1 VNGASIAWAPLL
13 PVPVLAGLAV
23 LSALVLAVALL
34 RKPYGRAPAG
44 FVLRC
49 AGILML
55 LVALGNPSAVIEDRQ
70 ALRDI
75 AVVVVD
81 DSASQQIGQRRARA
95 DAALAAL
102 GDALAGR
109 DDIDMLTVRVGP
121 GDAAATA
128 GRTPSEGTR
137 LFGALQR
144 ALADVPR
151 ERLAGAVFVTDG
163 QIHDAP
169 ENPANLAL
177 GAPLHTLLTGERD
190 EGDRR
195 LTIVQSP
202 GYGIVG
208 QPIGVTIRIDEPAE
222 GRARQAQMTIRRNG
236 EAQSETILVPV
247 GVDHT
252 IDLDVDRGGPGVFEL
267 SVAAG
272 ARELTLA
279 NNNAVIVV
287 NGVRDRL
294 RVLLVSGEPHPGE
307 RTWRNLLKADPS
319 VDLVH
324 FTILRPPEKQDGTP
338 VRELS
343 LIAFPI
349 RELFEIKLD
358 EFDLIIFDRYQ
369 RRGVLPSL
377 YLGNIARYV
386 EEGGALLEAG
396 GPGFASANSLY
407 RTPLS
412 TVLPGAPTGEVMLE
426 PFRATI
432 TDTGQR
438 HPVTASLPGGNRPN
452 AEGRAS
458 RPGWGR
464 WFRQVEATTNGGEVL
479 MDGVPGRPL
488 LILDHVGEG
497 RVAQLMSDQIWLWA
511 RNYEG
516 GGPHAEL
523 LRRLAHWLMKEPELE
538 EDLLAGEVQ
547 GGELRIVRRS
557 LKPDDTPVTVTF
569 PSGRTETVALAE
581 SGGGRAEGV
590 LAVDEAGLY
599 RLADGERTA
608 IAAVGALNP
617 LEFSDVVTTDAIV
630 RPVAEATGGGIVWL
644 ADGGAPPIRRVEA
657 GRDMAGT
664 AAGGADWIGL
674 QTNRQY
680 DVRGVTE
687 LPLLPGLALLL
698 LALAAL
704 LFAWQREGR

>member
-1 VNGASIAWAPLL
+1 MSGASIVWTPLL
-13 PVPVLAGLAV
+13 PVGALIALAI

-34 RKPYGRAPAG
+34 RKPYGRPPAG
-44 FVLRC
+44 FFLRTAGVL
-49 AGILML
+49 AL
-55 LVALGNPSAVIEDRQ
+55 LAALGNPSVVIEDRQ
-70 ALRDI
+70 PLPDV

-81 DSASQQIGQRRARA
+81 DSASQTIGQRRTRTE
-95 DAALAAL
+95 AALTAL
-102 GDALAGR
+102 IDELSGR
-109 DDIDMLTVRVGP
+109 DDLEVLTVRVGP
-121 GDAAATA
+121 GDDAPAD
-128 GRTPSEGTR
+128 GRAPGDGTQ
-137 LFGALQR
+137 LFGALER

-151 ERLAGAVFVTDG
+151 QRLAGAVFVTDG

-169 ENPANLAL
+169 DDPANLAL

-195 LTIVQSP
+195 LTVIQSP

-208 QPIGVTIRIDEPAE
+208 QKIGVTVRVDEPAE
-222 GRARQAQMTIRRNG
+222 VRARQVQLTIRRNG
-236 EAQSETILVPV
+236 EAQGYTILVPV
-247 GVDHT
+247 GIDHT
-252 IDLDVDRGGPGVFEL
+252 IDLDIDRGGPGVFEL

-272 ARELTLA
+272 TRELTLA
-279 NNNAVIVV
+279 NNNAAVVV

-377 YLGNIARYV
+377 FLGNIARYV

-396 GPGFASANSLY
+396 GPGFASVNSLY

-412 TVLPGAPTGEVMLE
+412 TVLPGAPSGEVIGE

-432 TDTGQR
+432 SETGHR
-438 HPVTASLPGGNRPN
+438 HPVTAALPGGNKPTTD
-452 AEGRAS
+452 GRDS

-464 WFRQVEATTNGGEVL
+464 WFRQVEATTNSGEVL
-479 MDGVPGRPL
+479 MDGAGGKPL
-488 LILDHVGEG
+488 LILDRVGEG
-497 RVAQLMSDQIWLWA
+497 RVAQLMSDHIWLWA
-511 RNYEG
+511 RNFEG

-538 EDLLAGEVQ
+538 EDLLAGQVR
-547 GGELRIVRRS
+547 GSELHVVRRS
-557 LKPDDTPVTVTF
+557 LQPDASPVTVTF
-569 PSGRTETVALAE
+569 PSGRSE
-581 SGGGRAEGV
+581 SVTLTDGDAGRAEGV

-599 RLADGERTA
+599 RLADGSRTA
-608 IAAVGALNP
+608 IVAVGALNP
-617 LEFSDVVTTDAIV
+617 KEFSDVVTTGAV
-630 RPVAEATGGGIVWL
+630 VKPSAEATGGGIVWL
-644 ADGGAPPIRRVEA
+644 ADHGAPAIRRVEP

-664 AAGGADWIGL
+664 SGGGDWIGL
-674 QTNRQY
+674 QANRQF

-687 LPLLPGLALLL
+687 LPLLPGLVLLL
-698 LALAAL
+698 VALAML
-704 LFAWQREGR
+704 LLAWQREGR

>member
-1 VNGASIAWAPLL
+1 MNGASIAWAPLL
-13 PVPVLAGLAV
+13 PGPVLAALAA
-23 LSALVLAVALL
+23 LSVLVLAIALL
-34 RKPYGRAPAG
+34 RRPYGRPPAG
-44 FVLRC
+44 FIPRC
-49 AGILML
+49 AGVLAL
-55 LVALGNPSAVIEDRQ
+55 LAALGNPSVIIEDRQ
-70 ALRDI
+70 PLRDV

-81 DSASQQIGQRRARA
+81 DTASQSIGERRARTE
-95 DAALAAL
+95 AALTAL
-102 GDALAGR
+102 TEAFAGR
-109 DDIDMLTVRVGP
+109 DDLDMVTVRVGP
-121 GDAAATA
+121 GDTAATA
-128 GRTPSEGTR
+128 GQTPAEGTR

-151 ERLAGAVFVTDG
+151 QRLAGAVFITDG

-169 ENPANLAL
+169 EDPARLEL
-177 GAPLHTLLTGERD
+177 DAPLHTLLTGERN

-208 QPIGVTIRIDEPAE
+208 QKIGVTIRVDEPADV
-222 GRARQAQMTIRRNG
+222 RARQAQLTIRRNG
-236 EAQSETILVPV
+236 EAQGETILVPV
-247 GVDHT
+247 GVEHT
-252 IDLDVDRGGPGVFEL
+252 IDLEVDRGGPGVFEL
-267 SVAAG
+267 AVAAG

-279 NNNAVIVV
+279 NNNAVVVV

-386 EEGGALLEAG
+386 EDGGALLEAG

-412 TVLPGAPTGEVMLE
+412 TVLPGAPTGEVLLQ

-438 HPVTASLPGGNRPN
+438 HPVTADLPGGNRP
-452 AEGRAS
+452 AVEGRES

-479 MDGVPGRPL
+479 MDGVAGRPL

-511 RNYEG
+511 RDYEG

-538 EDLLAGEVQ
+538 EDLLAGTVR
-547 GGELRIVRRS
+547 GSELHVARRS
-557 LKPDDTPVTVTF
+557 LKPDETPVAVTF
-569 PSGRTETVALAE
+569 PSGRTDLVTLAE

-590 LAVDEAGLY
+590 LAIDEAGLY
-599 RLADGERTA
+599 RLTDGTRTA

-617 LEFSDVVTTDAIV
+617 LEFSDVVTTDAV
-630 RPVAEATGGGIVWL
+630 VLPVATATGGGIVWL
-644 ADGGAPPIRRVEA
+644 ADDGAPSIRRVEA
-657 GRDMAGT
+657 GRDMAGS
-664 AAGGADWIGL
+664 ARSGADWIGL

-698 LALAAL
+698 LALATL

>member
-1 VNGASIAWAPLL
+1 MSVASIVWAPLL
-13 PVPVLAGLAV
+13 PLEVLLALAC
-23 LSALVLAVALL
+23 LSAVTLATALF
-34 RKPYGRAPAG
+34 RRPYGHPPAG
-44 FVLRC
+44 FLWRGAGVL
-49 AGILML
+49 AL
-55 LVALGNPSAVIEDRQ
+55 LAALGNPSVIIEDRE
-70 ALRDI
+70 ALDD
-75 AVVVVD
+75 VVVIVSD
-81 DSASQQIGQRRARA
+81 GTASQNIGERRARA
-95 DAALAAL
+95 DAALGEL
-102 GDALAGR
+102 TEALAAR
-109 DDIDMLTVRVGP
+109 DDIETHVVRVGP
-121 GDAAATA
+121 GDSGPAAA
-128 GRTPSEGTR
+128 RTPADGTR

-144 ALADVPR
+144 ALGEIPR
-151 ERLAGAVFVTDG
+151 QRLAGVLFLTDG
-163 QIHDAP
+163 QVHDAP
-169 ENPANLAL
+169 DDPASLEL
-177 GAPLHTLLTGERD
+177 GAPLHTLLTGDRD

-208 QPIGVTIRIDEPAE
+208 QSIGMTIRIDEPEAV
-222 GRARQAQMTIRRNG
+222 RARQAQLTIRRDG
-236 EAQSETILVPV
+236 QGDGETILVPV

-252 IDLDVDRGGPGVFEL
+252 IDLDIDRGGPGVFEL

-272 ARELTLA
+272 ARELTLD
-279 NNNAVIVV
+279 NNRGVVVV

-396 GPGFASANSLY
+396 GPGFASINSLY

-412 TVLPGAPTGEVMLE
+412 TVLPSAPTGEVIAE
-426 PFRATI
+426 PFRASI
-432 TDTGQR
+432 TTTGHR
-438 HPVTASLPGGNRPN
+438 HPVTSLLPGGNRPS
-452 AEGRAS
+452 AGRES
-458 RPGWGR
+458 RAGWGR

-479 MDGVPGRPL
+479 LSGTGEHPL
-488 LILDHVGEG
+488 LVLDRVGEG
-497 RVAQLMSDQIWLWA
+497 RVAQLMSDHIWLWA

-538 EDLLAGEVQ
+538 EDMLSGEVH
-547 GGELRIVRRS
+547 GSELQVVRRS
-557 LKPDDTPVTVTF
+557 LEPDDAPVTVTF
-569 PSGRTETVALAE
+569 PSGRIEQVVLDDLG
-581 SGGGRAEGV
+581 SGRAVGRLE
-590 LAVDEAGLY
+590 VDEAGLY
-599 RLADGERTA
+599 RLADGNRTA

-617 LEFSDVVTTDAIV
+617 LEFSDVVTTGAILE
-630 RPVAEATGGGIVWL
+630 PVAAATGGGMFWL
-644 ADGGAPPIRRVEA
+644 ADSGLPALRRVEP
-657 GRDMAGT
+657 GRDMAGS
-664 AAGGADWIGL
+664 AGSGSQWIGL
-674 QTNRQY
+674 QENGQY

-687 LPLLPGLALLL
+687 LPLLPGLVLLL
-698 LALAAL
+698 LALATL
-704 LFAWQREGR
+704 LFAWHREGR